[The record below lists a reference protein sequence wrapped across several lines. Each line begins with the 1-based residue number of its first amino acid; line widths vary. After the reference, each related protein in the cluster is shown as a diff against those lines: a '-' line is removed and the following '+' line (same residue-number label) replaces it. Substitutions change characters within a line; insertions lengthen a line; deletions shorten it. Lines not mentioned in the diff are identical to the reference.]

1 MGDAEGLGDMVMA
14 REVGRVLR
22 AEKSGLGGRRGW
34 FSDPAREGPLS
45 LSL

>member
-1 MGDAEGLGDMVMA
+1 MGDAKGLGDMAMA
-14 REVGRVLR
+14 NGVGRVLR
-22 AEKSGLGGRRGW
+22 AEKSGLGGQRGW